1 MPIDFAKGIATQ
13 ALNNGLRKVA
23 GNLPGLLGKIRGK
36 QGARES
42 SETTDLDNAKT
53 PGVSPKLIQF
63 PLDIDSDPGVGNHGH
78 YIIFYINEF
87 TKTQLRFGDFKES
100 EEKGK
105 ENMQKAET
113 EMELSDKV
121 KVPKSVGGNTITLT
135 TEELKKQALEK
146 GKNLL
151 SDAQG
156 YDSRNFV
163 KMENIQ
169 NQFKDDTL
177 IQRKQGG
184 GYSQLNHNAT
194 NSNTNNT
201 SSYTGVSSRTKQ
213 TPIQEK
219 VKANYEKNNVRVK
232 MPTRKRLDTAI
243 ALYMPAQVQVTYG
256 AKYTD
261 TEISALA
268 GAIGQAVGDMTAGM
282 SLSDTYNKVVPMIT
296 EGLQKTALLKVA
308 DIIDGIGISGV
319 REAVEIGRAEVIADR
334 MQLAFKG
341 VDRRSF
347 QYTFKMI
354 PRNSREAD
362 EIKKIVSAFKFNMMP
377 EYKEGES
384 RDTLNYPATFNIEYH
399 YRGKENTY
407 LNRVSEC
414 FLENMQ
420 VSYGGDRYKT
430 FDPHNNEGAP
440 PVETSITLAFKE
452 IDVMHR
458 QKMVDGF

>member
-1 MPIDFAKGIATQ
+1 MAIDFAKGIATTVVNQ
-13 ALNNGLRKVA
+13 GLRKVA
-23 GNLPGLLGKIRGK
+23 GNVPGILGKIRGK
-36 QGARES
+36 QGVRDS
-42 SETTDLDNAKT
+42 SDIADIENAKT
-53 PGVSPKLIQF
+53 SGVSPKLLSF

-87 TKTQLRFGDFKES
+87 DKTQLKFGDFVPDE
-100 EEKGK
+100 GK
-105 ENMQKAET
+105 KNMEKAEV
-113 EMELSDKV
+113 EMGLTDKV
-121 KVPKSVGGNTITLT
+121 KVPKSVGGNVISQA
-135 TEELKKQALEK
+135 EAEIKKQ
-146 GKNLL
+146 GG
-151 SDAQG
+151 SFQ
-156 YDSRNFV
+156 YDSKNFI

-177 IQRKQGG
+177 IQRRQGG
-184 GYSQLNHNAT
+184 GYSQLNHNT
-194 NSNTNNT
+194 TVGNTNNSGQET
-201 SSYTGVSSRTKQ
+201 SAYANTKTVQ
-213 TPIQEK
+213 FNERLK
-219 VKANYEKNNVRVK
+219 NNYKNNVRVT
-232 MPTRKRLDTAI
+232 MPSRKRLDTAI

-261 TEISALA
+261 TEVSALA
-268 GAIGQAVGDMTAGM
+268 GALGQAVGDMSAGA
-282 SLSDTYNKVVPMIT
+282 SLSDTYNKVIPMVT
-296 EGLQKTALLKVA
+296 EGLQKKALLMGA
-308 DIIDGIGISGV
+308 DLLDGIGISGA
-319 REAVEIGRAEVIADR
+319 REAIEIGRAEVIADR

-341 VDRRSF
+341 VDRRAF

-377 EYKEGES
+377 EYKGGQGS
-384 RDTLNYPATFNIEYH
+384 ARDTLNYPATFNIEYH

-430 FDPHNNEGAP
+430 FDPHNSEGAP

-452 IDVMHR
+452 IEIMHR
-458 QKMVDGF
+458 EKMKDGF

>member
-1 MPIDFAKGIATQ
+1 MAIDFAKGIATTVVNQ
-13 ALNNGLRKVA
+13 GLRKVA
-23 GNLPGLLGKIRGK
+23 GNVPGILGKIRGK
-36 QGARES
+36 QGVRDS
-42 SETTDLDNAKT
+42 SDIADIENAKIS
-53 PGVSPKLIQF
+53 GVSPKLLSF

-87 TKTQLRFGDFKES
+87 DKTQLKFGDFVPDE
-100 EEKGK
+100 GK
-105 ENMQKAET
+105 KNMEKAEV
-113 EMELSDKV
+113 EMGLTDKV
-121 KVPKSVGGNTITLT
+121 KVPKSVGGNVISQA
-135 TEELKKQALEK
+135 EAEIKKQ
-146 GKNLL
+146 GG
-151 SDAQG
+151 SFQ
-156 YDSRNFV
+156 YDSKNFI

-177 IQRKQGG
+177 IQRRQGG
-184 GYSQLNHNAT
+184 GYSQLNHNT
-194 NSNTNNT
+194 TVGNTNNSGELT
-201 SSYTGVSSRTKQ
+201 SAYGPTKTVQ
-213 TPIQEK
+213 FNETLK
-219 VKANYEKNNVRVK
+219 NNYKNNVRVT
-232 MPTRKRLDTAI
+232 MPSRKRLDTAI

-261 TEISALA
+261 TEVSALA
-268 GAIGQAVGDMTAGM
+268 GALGKAGGDMSAGA
-282 SLSDTYNKVVPMIT
+282 SLSDTYNKVVPMVT
-296 EGLQKTALLKVA
+296 EGLQKKALLMGA
-308 DIIDGIGISGV
+308 DLLDGIGISGA

-341 VDRRSF
+341 VDRRAF

-407 LNRVSEC
+407 LNRVTEC

-430 FDPHNNEGAP
+430 FDPHNSEGAP

-452 IDVMHR
+452 IEIMHL
-458 QKMVDGF
+458 MTL